1 MISLQ
6 AVDYYSCCMQ
16 VMTAGQRV
24 SFEFQRNNYIFTV
37 NQVAV
42 AGQEKSSTIERGM
55 ISSDTYIVF
64 ETSNASGIKV
74 YFYIWLCTSLYAPTY
89 FVLVLNFF
97 LLVNTHALVG
107 LELITLP
114 FTLFL
119 LGGDAIW
126 ASAHWLLSPLIPLS
140 YPILVRFNHIVL
152 VISLLS

>member
-6 AVDYYSCCMQ
+6 VVDYCSCYTQ
-16 VMTAGQRV
+16 IMTPGQRV
-24 SFEFQRNNYIFTV
+24 SFEFHGNNYIFTV
-37 NQVAV
+37 NQAAV
-42 AGQEKSSTIERGM
+42 EGQEKSSTIERGM
-55 ISSDTYIVF
+55 ISSDTSIVF

-74 YFYIWLCTSLYAPTY
+74 YFCIWLCTSLYTHTY

-107 LELITLP
+107 LELITLSS
-114 FTLFL
+114 TLFL

-126 ASAHWLLSPLIPLS
+126 ASAHCLLSPLIPLS
-140 YPILVRFNHIVL
+140 YPILVRFNYIEL

>member
-6 AVDYYSCCMQ
+6 AVDYCSCCTQ

-24 SFEFQRNNYIFTV
+24 SFEFHGNNYIFTV
-37 NQVAV
+37 IQAAV
-42 AGQEKSSTIERGM
+42 EGQEKSSTIERGM

-74 YFYIWLCTSLYAPTY
+74 YFCIWLCTSLTHTY

-97 LLVNTHALVG
+97 LLVNTLALVG
-107 LELITLP
+107 LELINSP
-114 FTLFL
+114 STLFL

-140 YPILVRFNHIVL
+140 YPILVRFNYIEL